1 MLHIFKSVSTTWNA
15 ANHSAVVGGR
25 QMLPSQLTRYDLAV
39 RARRLPLPRAVVPMV
54 GAAMVNDPA
63 LLTAGHANSRVDVCI
78 RVAAA
83 HECKI
88 ACGANDTP
96 QSLDSLDKRGACEE
110 SPKSTYKSTNTQF
123 QGKQTSSGDA
133 SADGSNHGTSEP
145 LNNGQSPDEKTGC
158 QDACCGNAIDN
169 TSNLTSINQDDCNAN
184 GTGVDFASLTFGK
197 GEKDDCCESNGRNHG
212 QACGSHLEAAFEKY
226 ASYLRLGRCICRS
239 VLAPIETCCSKAR
252 RERAMTRESHKLARD
267 SKTLTKETN
276 VQKAE
281 CTGKSTSMSANQI
294 DTPSVKSRRKK
305 PIALR
310 SGDIE
315 MGHVDQTTQVSI
327 TISGMTCTGCVKK
340 GINVFSRIP
349 GVTDASI
356 NFVAS
361 SGEFKLD
368 SQSDPA
374 VVISKFEQETGFKCA
389 RVMKS
394 LQTLDLVM
402 SKAEAKHFE
411 STLLAGIEFLS
422 TVDKKTQC
430 VRYDPTVIGARTVLA
445 SVHSGRLA
453 APRNDSALAS
463 GKKRLVQM
471 AWSTALAAAF
481 TIPVVVLAWSNNT
494 IPYSKRSIISLGL
507 ATCVQVI
514 AIPEFYVG
522 ALKALIFSKVIE
534 MDMLVVISVTAAYGY
549 SVIAF
554 ALVHRGYV
562 LEQGEFFE
570 TSTLLVT
577 LVLLGRLISVMARVK
592 AFTAVS
598 IKSLQ
603 AATALLVDQSGQ
615 TAELDARLLQ
625 YGDTIL
631 VPPHTKIVTDG
642 EVVDGA
648 SEVDESMIT
657 GESSPVAKNVKDSVV
672 AGTMNG
678 PSPLRIRL
686 TRLPG
691 QNSITDIA
699 GLVENALGNKPR
711 AQDLADKVAGWFVPA
726 VVGISCIVFAIWVTI
741 GFQIRNQGAGGSI
754 GVAITYGIA
763 VLAISC
769 PCALGLAVP
778 LVLIIAGGVTA
789 KSGVVIKNASAT
801 ERAYRT
807 TDVVF
812 DKTGTLT
819 TGVLEVIVERY
830 FSQSFALAQVKA
842 MVLALLKDNGHS
854 VSSAVVKF
862 LSTQEIDVSV
872 TPAQGIQSIPG
883 SWITAM
889 WNGKDVRAGNP
900 YWLRVHTHPEVDQLI
915 GRRLTVLCVTVEN
928 RLVAAYGLESTLR
941 SEAKAVVQD
950 MHQRNI
956 TCHIVSG
963 DGANVVEDVARTLG
977 IKLHNVASG
986 QTPSS
991 KQNYVKDLIDQG
1003 RRVVFC
1009 GDGTNDAI
1017 AVAQAHVGVQIGST
1031 SDITRATADVVL
1043 TGGLD
1048 GISTLLDIS
1057 KQAFMRIAFNFVW
1070 SAVYNLFAI
1079 LLAAGAF
1086 VKIRIPPAYAGL
1098 GEIVSVLPVILV
1110 AMSMMGHK
1118 RKVMR

>member
-1 MLHIFKSVSTTWNA
+1 MACGKSQCCGRGEEPAASTAIEETSPVCESETPFTPKGCCA
-15 ANHSAVVGGR
+15 DGR
-25 QMLPSQLTRYDLAV
+25 SCD
-39 RARRLPLPRAVVPMV
+39 
-54 GAAMVNDPA
+54 
-63 LLTAGHANSRVDVCI
+63 DVCI

-88 ACGANDTP
+88 ACGNNTPRRLDSPDKACNESPDTTYNSTDTP
-96 QSLDSLDKRGACEE
+96 SFKR
-110 SPKSTYKSTNTQF
+110 
-123 QGKQTSSGDA
+123 KQQSSGDA
-133 SADGSNHGTSEP
+133 PAYGSNHGTSKS
-145 LNNGQSPDEKTGC
+145 LNNGQFWDEETGC
-158 QDACCGNAIDN
+158 HDACGGNAVDKIAKS
-169 TSNLTSINQDDCNAN
+169 SNQRSICQDDGYTAD
-184 GTGVDFASLTFGK
+184 TGVIGSASLTSGK
-197 GEKDDCCESNGRNHG
+197 GEEDSNGRTLG

-239 VLAPIETCCSKAR
+239 VLAPIEICCSKER
-252 RERAMTRESHKLARD
+252 RERAMVSESHKLARKCT
-267 SKTLTKETN
+267 KTLAETN
-276 VQKAE
+276 VQQEAK
-281 CTGKSTSMSANQI
+281 CTGKSTSRNSIMSADVI
-294 DTPSVKSRRKK
+294 DTPSVKSRKRKPTLK
-305 PIALR
+305 SSP
-310 SGDIE
+310 SDIE

-340 GINVFSRIP
+340 GMNVFSRIP
-349 GVTDASI
+349 GVTDATI

-368 SQSDPA
+368 PQSDPA
-374 VVISKFEQETGFKCA
+374 VVISKFEQETRFKCA

-394 LQTLDLVM
+394 FQTLDVVM
-402 SKAEAKHFE
+402 SKAEAKQLE
-411 STLLAGIEFLS
+411 SELLAGIDSLS
-422 TVDKKTQC
+422 YVDTRTQC
-430 VRYDPTVIGARTVLA
+430 VRYDPAVIGARSVLA
-445 SVHSGRLA
+445 SVSSGRLA
-453 APRNDSALAS
+453 APRNNSALAS

-471 AWSTALAAAF
+471 AWSTACAAAF

-494 IPYSKRSIISLGL
+494 VRYSKRSVISLGL
-507 ATCVQVI
+507 ATCVQAI

-562 LEQGEFFE
+562 LEQG
-570 TSTLLVT
+570 
-577 LVLLGRLISVMARVK
+577 VLLGRLISVMARVK

-603 AATALLVDQSGQ
+603 AATALLVNQSGE
-615 TAELDARLLQ
+615 TVDLDARLLQ
-625 YGDTIL
+625 YGDTVL

-648 SEVDESMIT
+648 SDVDESMIT
-657 GESSPVAKNVKDSVV
+657 GESSPVAKKISDSVV
-672 AGTMNG
+672 AGTING

-711 AQDLADKVAGWFVPA
+711 AHDLANKVAGWFVPA
-726 VVGISCIVFAIWVTI
+726 VVGISCIVFAIWVAI
-741 GFQIRNQGAGGSI
+741 GFQVRNQGAGGSI

-778 LVLIIAGGVTA
+778 LVVIITGGVAA

-801 ERAYRT
+801 ERAYKT

-819 TGVLEVIVERY
+819 TGVLEVVFERY
-830 FSQSFALAQVKA
+830 FNQSFAVAEVKA
-842 MVLALLKDNGHS
+842 MVFALLKDNGHS
-854 VSSAVVKF
+854 VSSAVAKF
-862 LSTQEIDVSV
+862 LQTQKIDVSA
-872 TPAQGIQSIPG
+872 TSFQDIQSIPG
-883 SWITAM
+883 SGLKAT
-889 WNGKDVRAGNP
+889 WNGKEVRAGNP
-900 YWLRVHTHPEVDQLI
+900 YWLRVHTHPEIDRLI
-915 GRRLTVLCVTVEN
+915 GRRMTVLCVVVDN
-928 RLVAAYGLESTLR
+928 LLAAAYGLKSTLR
-941 SEAKAVVQD
+941 PEAKAVIRD
-950 MHQRNI
+950 MHRRKI

-963 DGANVVEDVARTLG
+963 DGTNVVEDVAQTLG
-977 IKLHNVASG
+977 IQHSNIASG

-991 KQNYVKDLIDQG
+991 KQKYVQDLIDQG
-1003 RRVVFC
+1003 KRVLFC
-1009 GDGTNDAI
+1009 GDGTNDAV

-1048 GISTLLDIS
+1048 GIPTLLDIS
-1057 KQAFMRIAFNFVW
+1057 KQAFVRIAFNFVW

-1086 VKIRIPPAYAGL
+1086 VKVRIPPAYAGL

-1110 AMSMMGHK
+1110 AMSMMGYK
-1118 RKVMR
+1118 RKFMR